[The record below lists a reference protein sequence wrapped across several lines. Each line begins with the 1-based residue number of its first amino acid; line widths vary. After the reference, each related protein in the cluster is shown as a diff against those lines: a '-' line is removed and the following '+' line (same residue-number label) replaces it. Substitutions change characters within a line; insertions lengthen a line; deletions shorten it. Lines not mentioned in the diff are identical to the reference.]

1 MRELEIRGW
10 ERYGGGRT
18 EGGRKGARGKGV
30 QVKGVRK
37 VKLGEGGRTGEE
49 EGLRK
54 LTAVGVA
61 YNGDDEFVKSFC

>member
-37 VKLGEGGRTGEE
+37 VKLGEE
-49 EGLRK
+49 
-54 LTAVGVA
+54 VGQA
-61 YNGDDEFVKSFC
+61 KRRGCGS